1 MHGGLGCGKFFINE
15 VDRLEQKHQSN
26 LPKSEYSPEE
36 MEAGFKRL
44 ALAFGVSGTLF
55 YLQSIPPY
63 RKKEDIERMSVYDV
77 YHWLEYLAH
86 DGDTKKKYSEIMNRK
101 MSKK

>member
-1 MHGGLGCGKFFINE
+1 
-15 VDRLEQKHQSN
+15 
-26 LPKSEYSPEE
+26 
-36 MEAGFKRL
+36 
-44 ALAFGVSGTLF
+44 
-55 YLQSIPPY
+55 
-63 RKKEDIERMSVYDV
+63 MSVYDV